1 MPPSRP
7 WQRLRFLTSWF
18 AQAEHGGF
26 YQAQATGLYARAGLD
41 VAIDMGGP
49 QVNGMQLLSAGA
61 ADIIMGYDIQVLK
74 AVEQGLPVV
83 TIAACFQKDLQGL
96 MTHAD
101 ITDLTQLRDHK
112 VLLAT
117 PSHAT
122 FWPWLQQRYGFRDD
136 QIMPYTYNLQPFL
149 RDPRTAVQAF
159 LRRTLRGEQA
169 GRQGQFLR
177 PLRSG
182 LSALW
187 RHADHHAGL
196 SGAASRCGG
205 GLPARLHAG
214 VARLSG
220 AARPRQCADP
230 GGQSQMTQDRLDY
243 AVAYLAQNRVLDAG
257 LAPGQGIGSMTS
269 ERWQRT
275 RDFLVQGRMLSPGTD
290 WRRAFTT
297 RFTQHAGLHQP

>member
-7 WQRLRFLTSWF
+7 WQASALPDQLVRSGRAWR
-18 AQAEHGGF
+18 F

-159 LRRTLRGEQA
+159 PPPNPSRR
-169 GRQGQFLR
+169 
-177 PLRSG
+177 
-182 LSALW
+182 
-187 RHADHHAGL
+187 
-196 SGAASRCGG
+196 ASRA
-205 GLPARLHAG
+205 PRSISSPSPIRAI
-214 VARLSG
+214 
-220 AARPRQCADP
+220 RP
-230 GGQSQMTQDRLDY
+230 M
-243 AVAYLAQNRVLDAG
+243 
-257 LAPGQGIGSMTS
+257 AP
-269 ERWQRT
+269 R
-275 RDFLVQGRMLSPGTD
+275 
-290 WRRAFTT
+290 
-297 RFTQHAGLHQP
+297 